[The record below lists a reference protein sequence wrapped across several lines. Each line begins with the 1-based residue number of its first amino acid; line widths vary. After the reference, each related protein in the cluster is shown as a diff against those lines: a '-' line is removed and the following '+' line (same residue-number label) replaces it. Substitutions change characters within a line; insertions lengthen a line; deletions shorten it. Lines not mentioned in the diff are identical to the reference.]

1 MYEHKKQPL
10 APLSIYRKRLLRSG
24 VYMLGILGCSLLVG
38 IVGYKY
44 TCGYSWVDSLLNASM
59 ILGGMGPMNP
69 INNDWGKVFASFY
82 AIFCGVMLLTSIGVL
97 FTPVLHRI
105 YHSLHIDDVDID
117 EEDK

>member
-10 APLSIYRKRLLRSG
+10 APVAVFRKRLLRSG
-24 VYMLGILGCSLLVG
+24 VYMLFLLGVSLLIGILG
-38 IVGYKY
+38 YRY

-69 INNDWGKVFASFY
+69 ITNYTGKIFASFY
-82 AIFCGVMLLTSIGVL
+82 AIFCGVTLLTSIGVL

-105 YHSLHIDDVDID
+105 YHSLHIDDVDVS
-117 EEDK
+117 EMDK

>member
-1 MYEHKKQPL
+1 ML
-10 APLSIYRKRLLRSG
+10 LLLSG
-24 VYMLGILGCSLLVG
+24 SLLIG

-44 TCGYSWVDSLLNASM
+44 SCGYSWVDSLLNASM

-69 INNDWGKVFASFY
+69 IDNNWGKVFASFY

-105 YHSLHIDDVDID
+105 YHSLHITD
-117 EEDK
+117 ETEEEQNEK

>member
-1 MYEHKKQPL
+1 MYERKRQPL
-10 APLSIYRKRLLRSG
+10 APISVYRKRLIRSAL
-24 VYMLGILGCSLLVG
+24 YMLGLLFVSLLIG
-38 IVGYKY
+38 ILGYKY

-69 INNDWGKVFASFY
+69 IDNTLGKVFASFY

-105 YHSLHIDDVDID
+105 YHSLHIDDVED
-117 EEDK
+117 EK